1 MKKLSTKNSNIKIAE
16 PVFVRSA
23 KGKGLRFIPMYVH
36 HDTTADE
43 LYYKVE
49 LMLRDKDAGT
59 WHTVHE
65 DEKWSIC
72 QEDIEKLFDFITETT
87 QLKTKETVSVLNSP
101 KEQIAAIEALLEDG
115 KLAEILKNGLLK
127 KEDIINLKTTVR
139 VAEIE
144 NAVIELEHLLSSSD
158 TEKDFEN
165 WCKENIWVF
174 GNYYVASDEIHQ
186 ISNAEKVDLLI
197 ENAVNCYRDII
208 EFKKPSLKV
217 LEFDSS
223 HNNYYFS
230 KETSKAIGQVTNYS
244 DIFSLY
250 ASDGLHKHKEIKAF
264 YPKSIIVIGRSKDF
278 NEEEIKALRALNG
291 RLNNIEIKTYD
302 DILAQAKNLLT
313 TIKGTK
319 KEDTLLISL
328 DDDVLPF

>member
-1 MKKLSTKNSNIKIAE
+1 MKKLPTKNTNIKIAE
-16 PVFVRSA
+16 SVFVRST
-23 KGKGLRFIPMYVH
+23 KGKGLKFIPMYVH

-49 LMLRDKDAGT
+49 LMLRDKDSGA

-65 DEKWSIC
+65 EEKWSIC

-87 QLKTKETVSVLNSP
+87 QLKTKETVSVLNTP
-101 KEQIAAIEALLEDG
+101 KEQIAAIEALLEDD
-115 KLAEILKNGLLK
+115 KLAELLKSGQLK
-127 KEDIINLKTTVR
+127 KEDIINLKTIVK

-144 NAVIELEHLLSSSD
+144 NAVTELEYLLSASD

-165 WCKENIWVF
+165 WCKGNIWVF

-197 ENAVNCYRDII
+197 ENAINCYRDIV
-208 EFKKPSLKV
+208 EFKKPSFKV

-230 KETSKAIGQVTNYS
+230 KEASKAIGQVTNYS

-264 YPKSIIVIGRSKDF
+264 YPKSIIVIGRSKGF

-291 RLNNIEIKTYD
+291 RLNNIEVKTYD
-302 DILAQAKNLLT
+302 DFLSQAKNLLT
-313 TIKGTK
+313 IIKGTK
-319 KEDTLLISL
+319 KDSLLISL
-328 DDDVLPF
+328 DDDTLPF

>member
-1 MKKLSTKNSNIKIAE
+1 MQVNKQTTKNSNIKVGE
-16 PVFVRSA
+16 PVFVRST
-23 KGKGLRFIPMYVH
+23 KGKGLKFIPMYVH
-36 HDTTADE
+36 HDTTVDE

-49 LMLRDKDAGT
+49 LMLRDKDSGA

-87 QLKTKETVSVLNSP
+87 QLRTKETVSVLNTP

-115 KLAEILKNGLLK
+115 KLAELLKGGQLK
-127 KEDIINLKTTVR
+127 KEDIVNLKATVR

-144 NAVIELEHLLSSSD
+144 NAIAELENLLNTSD
-158 TEKDFEN
+158 TEKDFED

-174 GNYYVASDEIHQ
+174 GNYYVASDNIHQ

-197 ENAVNCYRDII
+197 ENAINCYRDIV
-208 EFKKPSLKV
+208 EFKKPSFKV

-230 KETSKAIGQVTNYS
+230 KEVSKAIGQVTNYS
-244 DIFSLY
+244 DIFSLF
-250 ASDGLHKHKEIKAF
+250 APEGLHKHKEIKAF

-278 NEEEIKALRALNG
+278 NDEEIKALRALNG
-291 RLNNIEIKTYD
+291 RLSNIEVKTYD
-302 DILAQAKNLLT
+302 DLLSQAKNLLE
-313 TIKGTK
+313 TIHGSTQNPNADK
-319 KEDTLLISL
+319 I
-328 DDDVLPF
+328 DDELPF